1 MTRTV
6 RDHKGCRSGRGSCRS
21 KPWPGPRPSHSP
33 RPRCPKLG
41 VGRCRDCSALG
52 KRLRPKWAFGPWLGT
67 GEHSRPHFGPAVA
80 ISSSPLEWR
89 FNGKRSILADAV
101 TGMDRFPLNPHSDG
115 LELIAIHARRRR
127 PAAEDGVQ
135 GQAVRLGLGKTRPPR
150 GQARASACVFHADGN
165 RRGPHGGNRTAG
177 TRGRPAFSA
186 RAKCV
191 HAVPDVQGGTNRP
204 LRNPARWE
212 PRGAVARLGTAE
224 PSVSCTP
231 TQTPVGHASQPW
243 APRWAAALSE
253 RTSLS
258 KVALSTL
265 SAPSS
270 LERTA
275 LAAPSSVNGTSKLMA
290 LKPCRRANNRRIP
303 SPISRPD
310 SQWLRFQTGRS
321 YALHACCSNRTRRP
335 NLKRSAHFT
344 ETST

>member
-1 MTRTV
+1 M

-101 TGMDRFPLNPHSDG
+101 TGMDLFPLNLHSDG
-115 LELIAIHARRRR
+115 LELIAIHGRRRR

-150 GQARASACVFHADGN
+150 GQARASACAFHAEGN
-165 RRGPHGGNRTAG
+165 RRGP
-177 TRGRPAFSA
+177 S
-186 RAKCV
+186 
-191 HAVPDVQGGTNRP
+191 
-204 LRNPARWE
+204 
-212 PRGAVARLGTAE
+212 GAVARLGTAE

-231 TQTPVGHASQPW
+231 TQTPVGRASQPW
-243 APRWAAALSE
+243 APRWAAASL
-253 RTSLS
+253 RTH
-258 KVALSTL
+258 VALHSR
-265 SAPSS
+265 S
-270 LERTA
+270 L
-275 LAAPSSVNGTSKLMA
+275 
-290 LKPCRRANNRRIP
+290 
-303 SPISRPD
+303 D
-310 SQWLRFQTGRS
+310 SF
-321 YALHACCSNRTRRP
+321 
-335 NLKRSAHFT
+335 
-344 ETST
+344 